1 MENIKASVFY
11 DYIYFTILPDIKDEK
26 LLELY
31 KSKI

>member
-11 DYIYFTILPDIKDEK
+11 DYIYFTLLPHIKSEK
-26 LLELY
+26 LLKLY